1 MEEWAFHAT
10 IEEHDWWTN
19 DEICFFALRGLK
31 LLGAVSKANKLILTS
46 AMMTDLPVIRL
57 RFIRVQGD
65 YQVDAGRVTLPV
77 YLGAN
82 WDEILF
88 TVELNVTNPE
98 EKLSL
103 YERGVALVAS
113 SLQ

>member
-57 RFIRVQGD
+57 RLAHV
-65 YQVDAGRVTLPV
+65 ASSVTLPV
-77 YLGAN
+77 YLNAN
-82 WDEILF
+82 RSEILF
-88 TVELNVTNPE
+88 TVELDVANPE

-103 YERGVALVAS
+103 YEKGVALVAS
-113 SLQ
+113 HLQ

>member
-1 MEEWAFHAT
+1 MTVDEDCCFT
-10 IEEHDWWTN
+10 I
-19 DEICFFALRGLK
+19 RGMQLQ
-31 LLGAVSKANKLILTS
+31 GAVSKANKLISTTS
-46 AMMTDLPVIRL
+46 AKKMTNLPVIRL

-77 YLGAN
+77 YLGSN
-82 WDEILF
+82 RSEILF
-88 TVELNVTNPE
+88 TVELKVTNPE